1 MLHDIADVFNNHWD
15 NHTPDPQDLVLA
27 FNGDSLL
34 MMRTPGGLG
43 LPTVRDILSSVEQ
56 KTLRK
61 AGMKGAGGRNP
72 EFSFANVITAI
83 NNMFTYLF
91 SIGTT
96 RYFLVVNDELKA
108 GLSKGCSKTPEEFEF
123 HPSSEFRAMS
133 HDLSFV
139 CQVSRQ
145 LNDWYESRRFC
156 GRCGSKTE
164 LDNNERMI
172 RCPKCGTMEYPKIC
186 PGVIVGIVHEGKL
199 LMSRYV
205 GRPYTSHALIA
216 GFSEIGE
223 PIEDTVRREVAEEV
237 GLKVK
242 NITFYGSQPWP
253 PSSSLLVGFFCEL
266 DGSGEITLDTSELAD
281 AAWYAPEDVPS
292 ENDNYSLT
300 RDMMVFFHNHGHEI
314 EKMIHDRSTD
324 ITNL

>member
-1 MLHDIADVFNNHWD
+1 
-15 NHTPDPQDLVLA
+15 
-27 FNGDSLL
+27 
-34 MMRTPGGLG
+34 
-43 LPTVRDILSSVEQ
+43 
-56 KTLRK
+56 
-61 AGMKGAGGRNP
+61 
-72 EFSFANVITAI
+72 
-83 NNMFTYLF
+83 
-91 SIGTT
+91 
-96 RYFLVVNDELKA
+96 
-108 GLSKGCSKTPEEFEF
+108 
-123 HPSSEFRAMS
+123 
-133 HDLSFV
+133 
-139 CQVSRQ
+139 
-145 LNDWYESRRFC
+145 
-156 GRCGSKTE
+156 
-164 LDNNERMI
+164 
-172 RCPKCGTMEYPKIC
+172 
-186 PGVIVGIVHEGKL
+186 
-199 LMSRYV
+199 MSRYV

-253 PSSSLLVGFFCEL
+253 PSSSLLMGFFCEL
-266 DGSGEITLDTSELAD
+266 DGSDEITLDTSELAD